1 VFLRRFRGKRA
12 GGGAGTWWYEG
23 GIKPNER
30 VRLVGQFGPCLGND
44 HDSGFSVLRTKQN
57 PGGLVAISIGRDA
70 ICTSSRFV
78 RGRAALQ
85 TELAGLLGYVR
96 MCTLDKMG
104 LSVVDVASMGVARVN
119 SVTVQPYLCGF
130 WREKHGWEVA
140 AKSLSQGLP
149 GGVAVRWFALFDGGA
164 DYVEINRG
172 SVPAS

>member
-1 VFLRRFRGKRA
+1 MWQYK
-12 GGGAGTWWYEG
+12 G
-23 GIKPNER
+23 GIEPDQK
-30 VRLVGQFGPCLGND
+30 VRLVGQFGPCLGSH
-44 HDSGFSVLRTKQN
+44 HDAGFSVLRTKQN

-96 MCTLDKMG
+96 VCTLDEMG
-104 LSVVDVASMGVARVN
+104 VSVVDVASMGVARVN

-149 GGVAVRWFALFDGGA
+149 GGVAVKWFALFDG
-164 DYVEINRG
+164 DDHYTEINRG